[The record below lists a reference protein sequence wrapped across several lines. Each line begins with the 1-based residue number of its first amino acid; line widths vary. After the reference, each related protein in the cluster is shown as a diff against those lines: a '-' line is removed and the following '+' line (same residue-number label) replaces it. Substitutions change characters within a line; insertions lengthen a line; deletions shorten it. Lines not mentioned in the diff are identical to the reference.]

1 VRLLRT
7 MSAALAVTG
16 LAALAAGCGQE
27 REPDLVNGKALF
39 VQKCGSCHTLGR
51 ANTSGVQGP
60 NLDRAFRA
68 ALESGMTRR
77 TVRGV
82 VRTQI
87 KDVRRT
93 SIMPRNL
100 VRGSDAQDVATYVSL
115 VVDKAGQDT
124 GALAQAGKPKV
135 SSKPVK
141 EKGGQLKIDADPS
154 GALAFT
160 ASKALAKA
168 GMLTL
173 LMANKA
179 SIQHDISVKGAGLN
193 KKGPTVAK
201 GGTSKV
207 SVKLKP
213 GKYEFYC
220 SVPGHE
226 AGGMKGTLTV
236 K

>member
-1 VRLLRT
+1 
-7 MSAALAVTG
+7 MTG
-16 LAALAAGCGQE
+16 LAALAAGCGPE

-39 VQKCGSCHTLGR
+39 VQKCGSCHTLAR
-51 ANTSGVQGP
+51 ANTTGVQGP

-100 VRGSDAQDVATYVSL
+100 VRASDAQDVASYISL
-115 VVDKAGQDT
+115 VVDKPGQDV

-135 SSKPVK
+135 SNKPVQ
-141 EKGGQLKIDADPS
+141 EKGGQLKIDADPG

-160 ASKALAKA
+160 ASKAIAKS
-168 GMLTL
+168 GMVTL
-173 LMANKA
+173 LMDNQA
-179 SIQHDISVKGAGLN
+179 SVPHNISVRGSGLD
-193 KKGPTVAK
+193 KKGPTVSK
-201 GGTSKV
+201 GGSSKL
-207 SVKLKP
+207 SVALKA

-226 AGGMKGTLTV
+226 QGGMKGTLTV